1 LLRISDNGT
10 GITPELLPR
19 VFDLFLQGNRVSE
32 RAEGG
37 LGIGLTIV
45 KSLVRLHGG
54 TVEAFSE
61 GPGKGSEFVIR
72 LPLVQLGDGLADRIK
87 GNVSEMAPTPTF
99 GKTRRVLIVD
109 DNQDSAEMLAELLK
123 DAGHSVTVAYDGPSA
138 ILIAPQLKPEVML
151 IDIGL
156 PSMNGYELARRLK
169 AIPELA
175 NTPLFAL
182 TGYGQETDRQRSL
195 EAGFQEHLVKPVNL
209 TRLESILAS
218 LR

>member
-1 LLRISDNGT
+1 
-10 GITPELLPR
+10 
-19 VFDLFLQGNRVSE
+19 
-32 RAEGG
+32 RAESG

-61 GPGKGSEFVIR
+61 GPGKGSEFLIR
-72 LPLVQLGDGLADRIK
+72 LPLVQLGDGLAARSK
-87 GNVSEMAPTPTF
+87 ENVSEIAPAPIS

-123 DAGHSVTVAYDGPSA
+123 DAGHSVMVAYDGPSA
-138 ILIAPQLKPEVML
+138 ILMAPQLKPEVML

-175 NTPLFAL
+175 NTSLFAL
-182 TGYGQETDRQRSL
+182 TGYGQEADRQRSL
-195 EAGFQEHLVKPVNL
+195 EAGFQDHLVKPVNL